1 VAQRLDRVLTQF
13 ENSEGTVGQLLA
25 DPTLYRNLNTLISN
39 INQLVQDIRSN
50 PKRYLSVKI
59 F

>member
-1 VAQRLDRVLTQF
+1 
-13 ENSEGTVGQLLA
+13 VGQLLA